1 MSKCVRYF
9 ANVDFRF
16 HWAIH
21 VWFFLFF
28 YTFYTNVRLSVQ
40 HRARKSNWEQ
50 QDKLRK
56 EKNIDFKSNLSD
68 SRLNL
73 SDFRETNSM
82 KTKKKS
88 SKIKKICIISQLG

>member
-9 ANVDFRF
+9 ANVDFRCL
-16 HWAIH
+16 WAIH
-21 VWFFLFF
+21 VCFF
-28 YTFYTNVRLSVQ
+28 YFSIFFYTNVRLSVQ

-56 EKNIDFKSNLSD
+56 EKKIDFKSNLSD

-82 KTKKKS
+82 KTKKKNHQ
-88 SKIKKICIISQLG
+88 K

>member
-1 MSKCVRYF
+1 MVRYF

-16 HWAIH
+16 LWAIQ

-28 YTFYTNVRLSVQ
+28 YIFYTNVRLSVQ

-56 EKNIDFKSNLSD
+56 EKKKIDFKFNLSD

-82 KTKKKS
+82 KKNHEK
-88 SKIKKICIISQLG
+88 